1 MSALF
6 DDGAAADGP
15 AGAGVQTLPVA
26 DLSPS
31 PFQPRQH
38 FDPEKIAELAA
49 SIKTQGILQPILV
62 RAASPGVKTPYEI
75 VAGERR
81 WRAAQQARVHD
92 VPVVIRELANVD
104 AAEIALLENVQREDL
119 SPFEEAE
126 GYRGL
131 MAQFGYSQT
140 DVAERV
146 GKSRAHVANALRLL
160 AMPDG
165 LRTMVEKGELSAG
178 HARALLSLENP
189 LPLARQAAAENWS
202 VRRLEQAVRD
212 LSSGAGATGTA
223 TDRAHRAPWIR
234 ILTSA
239 KLKSRHPVTSAS
251 GSKSAVPPPGGTSG
265 SVTLRWSSWSWC
277 SPGWP
282 GNSPSCRT
290 EFAEKIARS
299 APDQALILWQNPYNS
314 P

>member
-1 MSALF
+1 MAQKGLGRGLSALF
-6 DDGAAADGP
+6 DDGNDSSGQR
-15 AGAGVQTLPVA
+15 GAGVQTLPVG

-31 PFQPRQH
+31 PFQPRQR
-38 FDPEKIAELAA
+38 FNPEKIAELAA

-81 WRAAQQARVHD
+81 WRAAQQARLHD

-104 AAEIALLENVQREDL
+104 AAEIALLENIQREDL

-131 MAQFGYSQT
+131 IAQFGYSQS

-146 GKSRAHVANALRLL
+146 GKSRAHIANALRLL
-160 AMPDG
+160 AMPDS

-178 HARALLSLENP
+178 HARALLSLDNP

-202 VRRLEQAVRD
+202 VRRLEHAVREVVAGNGTDSASAASATKPSPDKDPD
-212 LSSGAGATGTA
+212 LRESEEQASREIGLNVEIRGTA
-223 TDRAHRAPWIR
+223 TRGHVR
-234 ILTSA
+234 
-239 KLKSRHPVTSAS
+239 VNYAS
-251 GSKSAVPPPGGTSG
+251 LEQLELV
-265 SVTLRWSSWSWC
+265 L
-277 SPGWP
+277 
-282 GNSPSCRT
+282 
-290 EFAEKIARS
+290 ARLGRS
-299 APDQALILWQNPYNS
+299 
-314 P
+314 

>member
-1 MSALF
+1 M
-6 DDGAAADGP
+6 
-15 AGAGVQTLPVA
+15 
-26 DLSPS
+26 
-31 PFQPRQH
+31 
-38 FDPEKIAELAA
+38 
-49 SIKTQGILQPILV
+49 
-62 RAASPGVKTPYEI
+62 
-75 VAGERR
+75 
-81 WRAAQQARVHD
+81 
-92 VPVVIRELANVD
+92 IRELANVD

-131 MAQFGYSQT
+131 MAQFGYSQS

-212 LSSGAGATGTA
+212 LSFGAGATGDG
-223 TDRAHRAPWIR
+223 DRSGALDKDPDLREAEEQASRDIGLGVEIR
-234 ILTSA
+234 GSA
-239 KLKSRHPVTSAS
+239 IRGHVRVSYAS
-251 GSKSAVPPPGGTSG
+251 LEQLELV
-265 SVTLRWSSWSWC
+265 L
-277 SPGWP
+277 
-282 GNSPSCRT
+282 
-290 EFAEKIARS
+290 ARL
-299 APDQALILWQNPYNS
+299 AGK
-314 P
+314 

>member
-1 MSALF
+1 MAQKGLGRGLSALF
-6 DDGAAADGP
+6 DDGAAADGS
-15 AGAGVQTLPVA
+15 AGAGVQMLPVA

-81 WRAAQQARVHD
+81 WRAAQQARVHG

-131 MAQFGYSQT
+131 MAQFGYSQS

-160 AMPDG
+160 AMPDS

-212 LSSGAGATGTA
+212 LASDMDATG
-223 TDRAHRAPWIR
+223 
-234 ILTSA
+234 
-239 KLKSRHPVTSAS
+239 S
-251 GSKSAVPPPGGTSG
+251 GD
-265 SVTLRWSSWSWC
+265 
-277 SPGWP
+277 
-282 GNSPSCRT
+282 
-290 EFAEKIARS
+290 RS
-299 APDQALILWQNPYNS
+299 AGTGALDKDPDLREAEEQASRDIGLGVEIRGSATRGHVRISYASLEQLELVLARLAGK
-314 P
+314 